1 MSKLILIIG
10 LGVVVPQY
18 TIAQDVKDWE
28 RSINLELGQGLY
40 DLDYIGKVWP
50 SIGINYLVTIKK
62 IGGLAW
68 GYYPFTA

>member
-10 LGVVVPQY
+10 LGVVVPLY
-18 TIAQDVKDWE
+18 TIAQDVKHWE
-28 RSINLELGQGLY
+28 RSINLDLGQGLY

-62 IGGLAW
+62 NWRIS
-68 GYYPFTA
+68 